1 MCSVSEIRNC
11 QYLIYNIFACISEEE
26 SEEPLTPDQLKM
38 YSERLADLEKVLN
51 YHYLPSDEGEMTS
64 NLAMLNLSHV
74 NVRKICHESRI
85 KQLITDIKYWL
96 KINSTFNI

>member
-1 MCSVSEIRNC
+1 MCLFSEINVIK
-11 QYLIYNIFACISEEE
+11 YIIYNKCACISEEE
-26 SEEPLTPDQLKM
+26 SEEPLTPDRLKV

-74 NVRKICHESRI
+74 NVSKVF
-85 KQLITDIKYWL
+85 DD
-96 KINSTFNI
+96 